1 MNFNLLK
8 QSLSDRKLSL
18 SVYAASVALYGIII
32 LAIWPS
38 IQTSGISELWDRY
51 PESLRKVFGAT
62 INFTEFDG
70 FITLEYL
77 GQMWV
82 IIMAAFVIGVATS
95 SLAGEI
101 EKGSMELLLSQPVSR
116 RSIVVSRH
124 FYMSIMLIAL
134 IAATMLP
141 LMIGAPLVDGEL
153 SNTGVAAV
161 SLLAFL
167 FYEAIGS
174 IAFFFSAIASSRG
187 RALFA
192 ALGIL
197 IGSYA
202 LDLLSKFNE
211 FIDNFHFLSLFY
223 YYDPYR
229 YLNSSSIAWGD
240 LAVMVSITVVSTAAA
255 VVWFERRD
263 IAV

>member
-8 QSLSDRKLSL
+8 QSLAERRVSL
-18 SVYAASVALYGIII
+18 TIYAASVALYGVII

-38 IQTSGISELWDRY
+38 MQTSGISEMWDRY
-51 PESLRKVFGAT
+51 PESIKKAFGAT
-62 INFTEFDG
+62 INFAQFDG

-77 GQMWV
+77 AQMWV
-82 IIMAAFVIGVATS
+82 IIMAAFAIGVATS

-101 EKGSMELLLSQPVSR
+101 EKGSMELLLSQPIAR
-116 RSIVVSRH
+116 RTIVVTRH
-124 FYMSIMLIAL
+124 FYLSVTLVAL
-134 IAATMLP
+134 IAATMIP

-153 SNTGVAAV
+153 SNKGVAAV

-174 IAFFFSAIASSRG
+174 VTFLFSAIASSRG

-192 ALGIL
+192 ALVIL
-197 IGSYA
+197 IASYT
-202 LDLLSKFNE
+202 LDLLAKFNE

-229 YLNSSSIAWGD
+229 YMHDASIAWGD
-240 LAVMVSITVVSTAAA
+240 LAVLAVITLVSTAAA
-255 VVWFERRD
+255 VIWFERRD